1 MRQLIHSSWGDNNLV
16 PFHLWW
22 RETRLKYKNTSKYF
36 VGSYLENFLFFLFPL
51 RKKNAESFS
60 KYYST
65 AISPIVSAKLYSS
78 KKYEIVLFENGQIY
92 LFCHISVAL
101 NITFNSVKGFQ
112 DNKICWKFK
121 FQGALQELRGE
132 FYFLWHSFTK
142 HLETVWQNRSFM
154 ESLTADFVQ
163 FSSTIAKL
171 LLLGDW
177 ALGLDPILR
186 FS

>member
-36 VGSYLENFLFFLFPL
+36 VGYYLENFLFFLFPL

-65 AISPIVSAKLYSS
+65 AISPVVSAKLYSS